1 MAAGRARRYT
11 SGMKIAT
18 VLARHRRLLAL
29 GGLSLLVHV
38 LVLEWIAVRIQ
49 PPARPP
55 FAHGLAVRLR
65 PAAALRAA
73 APPAPA
79 VATPLTPAAA
89 PPPATRPAS
98 DAPAVA
104 PAPAAPGPAPAP
116 ARADSVIAADEQA
129 QASGPYRI
137 VMPPAGLL
145 TYDQTSSRPGQPDTA
160 LGQARIAWQTEGDN
174 YWLRIDGVLGKLA
187 SEGAGSAAGIA
198 PRAALEERGDGA
210 RVLTR
215 FDARQIVFDLAGR
228 SLPAAAGVQDRAS
241 VLMQLAGMGLA
252 EPDQISGVIDI
263 VVAGAADAAV
273 ARFQVRGRED
283 VATGL
288 GPTAAW
294 HLVELVAPGEP
305 RLELWLAPERSWYPV
320 QLRVTAADG
329 SASTQVLARI
339 DAAPSGY

>member
-1 MAAGRARRYT
+1 
-11 SGMKIAT
+11 MKIAT
-18 VLARHRRLLAL
+18 VLARHRRLLAF

-65 PAAALRAA
+65 PAAALPVAA
-73 APPAPA
+73 SPATA
-79 VATPLTPAAA
+79 VATPLAAAAA
-89 PPPATRPAS
+89 PPPATRPAA

-104 PAPAAPGPAPAP
+104 AAPAAPGHAPAP
-116 ARADSVIAADEQA
+116 ARAASAASVIAADQQA

-137 VMPPAGLL
+137 VMPPAALL
-145 TYDQTSSRPGQPDTA
+145 TYDQTSSRPGQADTA

-174 YWLRIDGVLGKLA
+174 YWLRVDGVLGKLA

-198 PRAALEERGDGA
+198 PRAALEERGDGGPA
-210 RVLTR
+210 LTR

-273 ARFQVRGRED
+273 ARFQVLGRED